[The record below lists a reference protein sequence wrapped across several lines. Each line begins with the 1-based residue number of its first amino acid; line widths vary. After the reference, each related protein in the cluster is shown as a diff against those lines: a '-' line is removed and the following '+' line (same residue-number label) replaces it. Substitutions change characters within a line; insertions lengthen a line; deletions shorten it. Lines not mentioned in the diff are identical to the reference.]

1 MTVFLSVVIPAYNE
15 EARIG
20 VALEKVRA
28 YLEHQPYSS
37 EVIVVEN
44 GSTDRTAAIV
54 ETAAAQPGVPVR
66 LLRLDRAGKGRA
78 VRAGML
84 AAVGEYRFFAD
95 ADLSM
100 PIEQLARFLPPAIG
114 AADLAIG
121 SREAPGARRI
131 GEPAYRHIMGR
142 VYNLIIRLVAVNGFD
157 DTQCGFKMFRGE
169 AADWLFRH
177 QLIDGWAFDIELL
190 LLAKRRGYRIVEV
203 PIDWY
208 HGEQSK
214 VRPVR
219 DTVTMLG
226 ETLKI
231 RLNVLRGRYPA
242 REQSTSPGAQ

>member
-20 VALEKVRA
+20 AALEKVRT
-28 YLEHQPYSS
+28 YLGHQRYRA

-44 GSTDRTAAIV
+44 ASTDRTAAIV
-54 ETAAAQPGVPVR
+54 EAAASEPGVPVR
-66 LLRLDRAGKGRA
+66 LLRLAEAGKGRA

-84 AAVGEYRFFAD
+84 AATGEYRFFAD

-100 PIEQLARFLPPAIG
+100 PIEQLDRFLPPVLEG
-114 AADLAIG
+114 VDVAIG

-131 GEPAYRHIMGR
+131 GEPGYRHLMGR
-142 VYNLIIRLVAVNGFD
+142 VYNWIIRMVAVDGFD

-169 AADWLFRH
+169 VADWLFRR
-177 QLIDGWAFDIELL
+177 QQINGWAFDIELL
-190 LLAKRRGYRIVEV
+190 LLAKRQGYRVVEV

-214 VRPVR
+214 VRPIH
-219 DTVTMLG
+219 DTVTMLA
-226 ETLKI
+226 ETLRI
-231 RLNVLRGRYPA
+231 RLNALRGRYPESAERRA
-242 REQSTSPGAQ
+242 R

>member
-1 MTVFLSVVIPAYNE
+1 MTVYLSVVIPAYNE
-15 EARIG
+15 EGRIG
-20 VALEKVRA
+20 GALEKVRA
-28 YLEHQPYSS
+28 YLGYQPYSS

-54 ETAAAQPGVPVR
+54 EAAAAQPGAPVR
-66 LLRLDRAGKGRA
+66 LLRLDQPGKGRA
-78 VRAGML
+78 VRVGML
-84 AAVGEYRFFAD
+84 AATGQYRFFAD

-100 PIEQLARFLPPAIG
+100 PIEQLDRFLPPAIG

-142 VYNLIIRLVAVNGFD
+142 VYNWIIRVVAVDGFD

-169 AADWLFRH
+169 AADWLFRR
-177 QLIDGWAFDIELL
+177 QQIDGWAFDIELL
-190 LLAKRRGYRIVEV
+190 LLAKRRGYQIVEV

-208 HGEQSK
+208 HGEHSK
-214 VRPVR
+214 VRPVH
-219 DTVTMLG
+219 DTMTMLA

-231 RLNVLRGRYPA
+231 RWNVLRGRYPDITRSAA
-242 REQSTSPGAQ
+242 RKAR

>member
-1 MTVFLSVVIPAYNE
+1 MTVYLSVVIPAYNE
-15 EARIG
+15 EGRIAT
-20 VALEKVRA
+20 ALEKVRT
-28 YLEHQPYSS
+28 YLGHQSYSA

-44 GSTDRTAAIV
+44 ASTDRTAAIV
-54 ETAAAQPGVPVR
+54 EEAAGQPGVPVR
-66 LLRLDRAGKGRA
+66 LIRLPQSGKGRA
-78 VRAGML
+78 VRTGML
-84 AAVGEYRFFAD
+84 AGRGVYRFFAD

-100 PIEQLARFLPPAIG
+100 PIEQLERFLPPALNG
-114 AADLAIG
+114 TDVAIG

-131 GEPAYRHIMGR
+131 GEPAYRHLMGR

-177 QLIDGWAFDIELL
+177 QQIDGWGFDIEIL
-190 LLAKRRGYRIVEV
+190 LLAKRRGYRVAEV

-208 HGEQSK
+208 HGDQSK
-214 VRPVR
+214 VRPIH

-231 RLNVLRGRYPA
+231 RLNALRGRYP
-242 REQSTSPGAQ
+242 R